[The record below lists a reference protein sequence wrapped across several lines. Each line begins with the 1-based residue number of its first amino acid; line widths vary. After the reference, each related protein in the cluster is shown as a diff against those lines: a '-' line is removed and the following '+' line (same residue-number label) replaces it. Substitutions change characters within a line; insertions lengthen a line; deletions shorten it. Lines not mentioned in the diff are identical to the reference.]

1 MGYYADALVATADV
15 LGVDRFN
22 VYGAHTGAHIAI
34 EAAIRYPDRIDK
46 IILDGVAILSKQERA
61 EYLKYYA
68 PPRQPDAEG
77 SQFPWAWNYIRDQMI
92 FYPHYRKD
100 SEHLRVGGSLDPA
113 VLHRLSLELL
123 KNIDSYH
130 MAYNAV
136 FNHDVCSR
144 APLVDRPALV
154 LAGVAGPLDQSA
166 GEIAALI
173 PKATLARTV
182 DESAADTLAGKSQ
195 LINEFLLGS

>member
-1 MGYYADALVATADV
+1 
-15 LGVDRFN
+15 
-22 VYGAHTGAHIAI
+22 
-34 EAAIRYPDRIDK
+34 
-46 IILDGVAILSKQERA
+46 
-61 EYLKYYA
+61 
-68 PPRQPDAEG
+68 
-77 SQFPWAWNYIRDQMI
+77 
-92 FYPHYRKD
+92 
-100 SEHLRVGGSLDPA
+100 
-113 VLHRLSLELL
+113 L